1 MLETYPGVVKLVYK
15 NLPLRSHQFA
25 WPAAVAALAA
35 DKQDK
40 FWEFHDEL
48 YKNYNRLNKQ
58 KIREIAQ
65 QVELNMEAFDKDL
78 LDPEIKAIIQ
88 RDMREGAEAGVQG
101 IPTIFINGRLLRNRS
116 FAGFQAVIEKQL
128 SKANKR

>member
-40 FWEFHDEL
+40 FWQFHDEL
-48 YKNYNRLNKQ
+48 YKNYNRLSKQ

-88 RDMREGAEAGVQG
+88 RDMRQGAEAGVRG